1 MKTHFGILTCVI
13 IACVASS
20 SGLAQAGSSQP
31 SVKNDDPRVAELARE
46 VCKKGWIIYAAR
58 IPKELYLAKRL
69 QNGNS
74 KSNPAPEEAQSDWDL
89 FIMRPDGTNIHNITN
104 TPTFNEGLP
113 RFSPDSKRILYR
125 RIGADQNF
133 DNNLHGMQGEL
144 VFADSNGSNTEVFG
158 GPGEYTWAS
167 WGPEGKRIA
176 CMSAKGIYFVDLAT
190 KKEVGH
196 LDRDGFFQQ
205 LTWSPDGKWLCGVAN
220 SFGTAWTVARIEI
233 ATGAAN
239 AVSSMNNC
247 TPDWFPDSK
256 QLIFSYRPAN
266 QENNI
271 YGWTQLWMAD
281 AEGKKRSLVY
291 GEDGRHVYGGDISP
305 DGLYV
310 LFTGNL
316 EEDGD
321 PDGSGAPMGLM
332 RLSDAPTIG
341 GESKSLRKLHGA
353 TKDGPVLVLPDGW
366 EPHWT
371 YHELGAEK

>member
-1 MKTHFGILTCVI
+1 METAMRIRFGILTCVV
-13 IACVASS
+13 IACIVPF
-20 SGLAQAGSSQP
+20 SGLALAGSSQP
-31 SVKNDDPRVAELARE
+31 TVKNDDPRVAKLAQE

-58 IPKELYLAKRL
+58 TTK
-69 QNGNS
+69 G
-74 KSNPAPEEAQSDWDL
+74 DWDL

-104 TPTFNEGLP
+104 TPMFNEGLP
-113 RFSPDSKRILYR
+113 RFSPDGRRILYR
-125 RIGADQNF
+125 RIGVNENF

-144 VFADSNGSNTEVFG
+144 VFADSDGSNTEVFG

-167 WGPEGKRIA
+167 WGPQGKRIA
-176 CMSAKGIYFVDLAT
+176 YMSAKGIYFVELAT
-190 KKEVGH
+190 KKVVGRM
-196 LDRDGFFQQ
+196 DRDGFFQQ

-247 TPDWFPDSK
+247 TPDWFPDS
-256 QLIFSYRPAN
+256 QHLVFSYRPAN
-266 QENNI
+266 QENNS

-291 GEDGRHVYGGDISP
+291 GEDGRHVYGGCISP
-305 DGLYV
+305 DGLYM
-310 LFTGNL
+310 LFTGNM

-321 PDGSGAPMGLM
+321 ADGSGAPMGLM

-341 GESKSLRKLHGA
+341 GESKALRKLHGA

-371 YHELGAEK
+371 YHELGAAK